1 MRRLEERLRRLER
14 KRGNGS
20 DLSHLTD
27 EQFDAHVFD
36 LVRRFAGAGINLPD
50 DWRDQ
55 YRDEPVRF
63 LEELTGEVREALVC
77 AA

>member
-14 KRGNGS
+14 KRGDGS

-27 EQFDAHVFD
+27 EQLDARVFD
-36 LVRRFAGAGINLPD
+36 LVQRFIGAGAILPD

-55 YRDEPVRF
+55 YHDEPVQF
-63 LEELTGEVREALVC
+63 LERLGGEVQEEVACVQ
-77 AA
+77 